1 MERRSDSDVL
11 ALPNQEPAQV
21 EGSISRSDS
30 GERSPSMA
38 FPPGSDL
45 ESEQLLPN
53 TLDSKSYQ
61 KKCKL
66 LFIFNY

>member
-21 EGSISRSDS
+21 EGLISKSDL

-45 ESEQLLPN
+45 ESEQLLLK
-53 TLDSKSYQ
+53 TLNANRYQ